1 MDLKSLNPL
10 WRDKKF
16 WAAITTA
23 LLFWVILFWIAPPR
37 SLFLS
42 WPLYAPGKFLMLA
55 LVYPVLEE
63 LVFRGLVQGT
73 IYNTQVGKKQF
84 AKLSIA
90 NISASLFFVLV
101 HFINHPPLWAL
112 SVFVPSLIF
121 GYFRDKYLSV
131 VPAVVLHIFY
141 NGGYFLLYPPL

>member
-90 NISASLFFVLV
+90 NISASLFFAKNGRVLMTASSML
-101 HFINHPPLWAL
+101 FCIPK
-112 SVFVPSLIF
+112 SFCLI
-121 GYFRDKYLSV
+121 LI
-131 VPAVVLHIFY
+131 L
-141 NGGYFLLYPPL
+141 